1 VKRQFVR
8 WRLAQTPYNLNQRR
22 RRVREDMRVKK
33 EWPDPG
39 GRQLRARRD
48 ANIKA
53 WRANNR
59 RLSPVLIAA

>member
-1 VKRQFVR
+1 
-8 WRLAQTPYNLNQRR
+8 
-22 RRVREDMRVKK
+22 VREDMRVKE

-39 GRQLRARRD
+39 GRQLRACRD